1 MAVILIYLPDYSREG
16 VASMNGDDSDDDA
29 ALDPVWDLASDELKP
44 KSLGAEIMNFFDD
57 LRRDGP
63 GGTAGG
69 AGTSTGGSLKRS
81 SSMRKSLAAKSARL
95 SATLA
100 RRLGGGGSYGRHSA
114 GTA

>member
-1 MAVILIYLPDYSREG
+1 
-16 VASMNGDDSDDDA
+16 MNDDSDDDA
-29 ALDPVWDLASDELKP
+29 DLDPVWDLAGDELKP

-57 LRRDGP
+57 LRQWDGP
-63 GGTAGG
+63 GGAAGG